1 MNLIEV
7 AVKERPFPQMAFM
20 SEQRFSSFLRDRGFS
35 VGVSGVRS
43 FVTAGL
49 IEKLGA
55 EAGDYHP
62 FQIWTISQLFRQLEI
77 GLDAG
82 IHLCS
87 MDPPGLTPEKLRRFV
102 EQSLDRRVKS
112 LVDFPKNKSCLEF
125 NQQLLPLFLWLESYF
140 LPVVR
145 GPRPGIVHLSSFDP
159 YAWNSWRKDNDVRAR
174 LAEHSV
180 TMERL
185 TEWRE
190 KMLFNA
196 SLYDPAEDFYL
207 LLRSMP
213 FDQRAKF
220 KGQLRLAYDF
230 YELGE
235 VIRLFLEQV
244 SDKPVLKEWDT
255 SGVPNTPW
263 VKRVYGSQ
271 PKFGSPSFLRPV
283 VRHFGLDP
291 AYRVQWLVEGQTEEG
306 FIIRYAERLGAD
318 IQEFVS
324 IRNFRG
330 DGEIKKQMNSLNAAL
345 KAAGYEQCFVTL
357 TFDDSNKAR
366 KRVES
371 LAKDGLVNTPFVLN
385 APDFE
390 LENFTVE
397 QLVFVATTWAAE
409 LSQFVKTSQCT
420 LLAEIGHRVQNKEKE
435 GFEKAFNHV
444 LHSHGEQYK
453 LSKGKEWG
461 KRLADQLIGERG
473 CEPLRGAYSEEA
485 LSKIERQVIYILRNS
500 QPHINYPGSVKNLD
514 LDSLE
519 ILRYTPPSESAGS

>member
-1 MNLIEV
+1 MNLIEA

-20 SEQRFSSFLRDRGFS
+20 TEQTFSSFLRDRGFS

-55 EAGDYHP
+55 EVGDYHP
-62 FQIWTISQLFRQLEI
+62 FQIWPISQLFRQLEI

-82 IHLCS
+82 IGHYGL
-87 MDPPGLTPEKLRRFV
+87 DPAGLMKFA
-102 EQSLDRRVKS
+102 EQNLSFRLES
-112 LVDFPKNKSCLEF
+112 AVDFPKNKSCLEF

-159 YAWNSWRKDNDVRAR
+159 YAWNSWRKDNDVQAR

-180 TMERL
+180 TVERL

-196 SLYDPAEDFYL
+196 GICDPAGDFYL

-230 YELGE
+230 YELAE

-244 SDKPVLKEWDT
+244 SDKAVLKEWDPT
-255 SGVPNTPW
+255 GTPEAQW
-263 VKRVYGSQ
+263 VERIYGSQ

-283 VRHFGLDP
+283 IRHFGLDP
-291 AYRVQWLVEGQTEEG
+291 AYRVQWLVEGETEEA
-306 FIIRYAERLGAD
+306 FVLQYAERLGAD

-324 IRNFRG
+324 IRNFG
-330 DGEIKKQMNSLNAAL
+330 GHGELSRKLNSVDAAL
-345 KAAGYEQCFVTL
+345 KAASNEQCFVTL
-357 TFDDSNKAR
+357 TFDDDIRGLRS
-366 KRVES
+366 RVEG
-371 LAKDGLVNTPFVLN
+371 LVGGGLVNMRFVLN
-385 APDFE
+385 EPDFE
-390 LENFTVE
+390 LENFTFE
-397 QLVFVATTWAAE
+397 QLVSVATTWAAC
-409 LSQFVKTSQCT
+409 LSQPVALSQEVLVQEVKDRIQSK
-420 LLAEIGHRVQNKEKE
+420 NF
-435 GFEKAFNHV
+435 GFHKSFNDI
-444 LHSHGEQYK
+444 LHCHGEQFK
-453 LSKGKEWG
+453 LSKGTEWG
-461 KRLADQLIGERG
+461 KRLADHLSDER
-473 CEPLRGAYSEEA
+473 ERESMRGAYSKET
-485 LSKIERQVIYILRNS
+485 LSKIERQVLYILRNS
-500 QPHINYPGSVKNLD
+500 QPHINYPGSVKKLA

-519 ILRYTPPSESAGS
+519 ILRYTPPSEFAGS

>member
-1 MNLIEV
+1 MNLIES

-20 SEQRFSSFLRDRGFS
+20 KEPRFASFLRDRGFS
-35 VGVSGVRS
+35 VEVSGIRS
-43 FVTAGL
+43 LVAAGL
-49 IEKLGA
+49 IEKLGG
-55 EAGDYHP
+55 ETGDYHP
-62 FQIWTISQLFRQLEI
+62 FQIWPISQLFRQLEI

-87 MDPPGLTPEKLRRFV
+87 LDPPGLTPERLRQFV
-102 EQSLDRRVKS
+102 EQSMDRRAKS
-112 LVDFPKNKSCLEF
+112 LVDFPKSEACREF

-159 YAWNSWRKDNDVRAR
+159 YAWSRWTKDNDVRAR

-180 TMERL
+180 TIERL

-190 KMLFNA
+190 KLLFNA
-196 SLYDPAEDFYL
+196 GLYDPAEDFYL

-213 FDQRAKF
+213 FAQRAKF

-230 YELGE
+230 YELAE

-244 SDKPVLKEWDT
+244 SDKAVLKEWDPT
-255 SGVPNTPW
+255 GTPEAQW
-263 VKRVYGSQ
+263 VERIYGSQ

-291 AYRVQWLVEGQTEEG
+291 AYRVQWLVEGETEEG
-306 FIIRYAERLGAD
+306 FILRYAERLGAD

-345 KAAGYEQCFVTL
+345 KAAGYEHCFVTL
-357 TFDDSNKAR
+357 TFDDSSKAR

-371 LAKDGLVNTPFVLN
+371 LVKDGLVNTPFVLN
-385 APDFE
+385 EPDFE

-397 QLVFVATTWAAE
+397 QLVSVATTWAAD
-409 LSQFVKTSQCT
+409 LSQPVALSQEVLLQEVKDRIQSK
-420 LLAEIGHRVQNKEKE
+420 NF
-435 GFEKAFNHV
+435 GFHKSFNDI
-444 LHSHGEQYK
+444 LHCHGEQFK
-453 LSKGKEWG
+453 LSKGTEWG
-461 KRLADQLIGERG
+461 KRLADHLSDER
-473 CEPLRGAYSEEA
+473 ERESMRGAYSKET
-485 LSKIERQVIYILRNS
+485 LSKIERQVLYILRDS
-500 QPHINYPGSVKNLD
+500 QPHIDYPRSVKNPA

-519 ILRYTPPSESAGS
+519 ILRYTPPSESADS